1 VNAVTKKFKVLVRG
15 KNYLIR
21 KAGSSPRKLGFYTTA
36 FVEAANAEQ
45 AEAVAVEL
53 LRNDSKLRNVSENK
67 ASDPP
72 RIKIESIEEIQS
84 FDGCNLPRM
93 GLAFYEEGS

>member
-1 VNAVTKKFKVLVRG
+1 LKKFKVFVHG

-21 KAGSSPRKLGFYTTA
+21 EAGNSPRKLGFYTTA
-36 FVEAANAEQ
+36 FVEACNAEQ
-45 AEAVAVEL
+45 AEAVALEL
-53 LRNDSKLRNVSENK
+53 LRNDSKLRDASENQ

-93 GLAFYEEGS
+93 GLAFYVERS